1 MRLALVLRGFLIAV
15 IVCLGFGNAQAADD
29 DWLVGHWEGHDT
41 KNANDKRH
49 FVLDVAGVKSDQSF
63 IAQWTVDA
71 KASSGQ
77 GKIDGNG
84 VTVAFKNGNNVS
96 LFRASDG
103 SLAGSTTP
111 ENGGPGIALVFVKG
125 SGQCHGCDSAG
136 CCRVGQNLRLPPTGA
151 ERAGSDHACQQWR
164 CRRDARGAG
173 EMRQRPHDARQLA
186 MRRFFAAAIALVAV
200 AVDPLIAHAAD
211 AAPNFVPPPRSI
223 ADITAILNQEKPDA
237 AKIAKSTAAADAQP
251 PAGLDDKAMI
261 EFLMPRGDAAAA
273 LGRSQQALTDLRKA
287 VEMSKAHPGDMA
299 TIIGAH
305 RPNCRAAERRAGNIA
320 AMLQAM
326 QEASADAL
334 ASQQRMATL
343 FPTYR
348 DLAVQAVSLARRISG
363 RVVEKARSGLG

>member
-125 SGQCHGCDSAG
+125 AASATAAT
-136 CCRVGQNLRLPPTGA
+136 PPA
-151 ERAGSDHACQQWR
+151 AAGSDKTCAYHQPVPKGQGPIMHANNGDVVVTREGQVKCVNGR
-164 CRRDARGAG
+164 
-173 EMRQRPHDARQLA
+173 M
-186 MRRFFAAAIALVAV
+186 
-200 AVDPLIAHAAD
+200 
-211 AAPNFVPPPRSI
+211 
-223 ADITAILNQEKPDA
+223 
-237 AKIAKSTAAADAQP
+237 
-251 PAGLDDKAMI
+251 
-261 EFLMPRGDAAAA
+261 MP
-273 LGRSQQALTDLRKA
+273 
-287 VEMSKAHPGDMA
+287 V
-299 TIIGAH
+299 
-305 RPNCRAAERRAGNIA
+305 N
-320 AMLQAM
+320 
-326 QEASADAL
+326 
-334 ASQQRMATL
+334 
-343 FPTYR
+343 
-348 DLAVQAVSLARRISG
+348 
-363 RVVEKARSGLG
+363 